1 MRLSDREKDTP
12 SLDDLHGK
20 IIGYFGLRAFWLLTP
35 AWLSLAGSPRPS
47 TSRRIFLMIN
57 RLFYAVGRSLL
68 GRRFG
73 VSEANAGRPFVEPP
87 SAS

>member
-12 SLDDLHGK
+12 SLDDLQGK
-20 IIGYFGLRAFWLLTP
+20 MIGYFGWRAFWLLTS
-35 AWLSLAGSPRPS
+35 AWLSIAGSLRPS

-57 RLFYAVGRSLL
+57 RLFYAVGRTLL

-73 VSEANAGRPFVEPP
+73 VPEANAGRPFVEQP